1 MFNVLFKGLG
11 YEERLRRLGLT
22 TLERRRVRG
31 DLIET
36 YKLLT
41 GKEGIEYEQFF
52 TLSKTGYGLR
62 GHSLK
67 LEVHRSRLEAR
78 TFFSQRIIGEWN

>member
-41 GKEGIEYEQFF
+41 VKEGIEYEQFF

-67 LEVHRSRLEAR
+67 LEVHRSRLEATR
-78 TFFSQRIIGEWN
+78 TFFSQRIIGE